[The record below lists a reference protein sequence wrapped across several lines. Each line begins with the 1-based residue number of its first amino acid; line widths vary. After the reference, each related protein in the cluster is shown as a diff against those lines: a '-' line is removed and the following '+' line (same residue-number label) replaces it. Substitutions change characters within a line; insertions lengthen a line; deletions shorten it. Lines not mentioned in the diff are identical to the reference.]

1 MPDQPSTVA
10 NLQGLVK
17 MSENPVCQRWN
28 PSRIRELK
36 AYQVA
41 SAQGLIK
48 LDAMKNPTFE
58 MKVCGMPGWNGWRVC
73 RSTVTPIPLLRI

>member
-1 MPDQPSTVA
+1 MPNQPSTVA

-48 LDAMKNPTFE
+48 LDAMKT
-58 MKVCGMPGWNGWRVC
+58 
-73 RSTVTPIPLLRI
+73 LRLR

>member
-1 MPDQPSTVA
+1 
-10 NLQGLVK
+10 
-17 MSENPVCQRWN
+17 MSENPVCQRWI

-48 LDAMKNPTFE
+48 LDAMENPYVWDE
-58 MKVCGMPGWNGWRVC
+58 G
-73 RSTVTPIPLLRI
+73 LRDAWLERLEIKRTSGLSWVGSKKP

>member
-1 MPDQPSTVA
+1 MPNQPSTVA

-41 SAQGLIK
+41 SAQDPIK
-48 LDAMKNPTFE
+48 LDVIENPY
-58 MKVCGMPGWNGWRVC
+58 V
-73 RSTVTPIPLLRI
+73 